1 MSPWMWWALALAVV
15 ILVWSITGLASRLDR
30 LHHRIAAASTALDA
44 QLVRRASASLEL
56 VRLGKIDPA
65 ATLIIAESAA
75 RILDMDGLRAP
86 DRELAESELSQ
97 ALRAAL
103 ADENCMAEIAD
114 DELGASVL
122 GALASA
128 WVRAEMSRRFHN
140 DAVSHTRRIRSKLL
154 VRVLRLAGRAPMPVM
169 IELDDDLPGGLGDYD
184 VRAGL

>member
-1 MSPWMWWALALAVV
+1 
-15 ILVWSITGLASRLDR
+15 
-30 LHHRIAAASTALDA
+30 
-44 QLVRRASASLEL
+44 
-56 VRLGKIDPA
+56 
-65 ATLIIAESAA
+65 
-75 RILDMDGLRAP
+75 MDGLRAP

-140 DAVSHTRRIRSKLL
+140 DAVSHTRRIRRKLL
-154 VRVLRLAGRAPMPVM
+154 VRVLRSEEHTS
-169 IELDDDLPGGLGDYD
+169 ELQSRGQLVCRLLLEKD
-184 VRAGL
+184 R